1 MKVYKEAANQR
12 LSKKGYKRNTS
23 ICYRKNRNFLPIN
36 VLYKKFKDFE
46 LKT

>member
-12 LSKKGYKRNTS
+12 LSKKGHKINTS
-23 ICYRKNRNFLPIN
+23 IFYRKNPNFLPIN
-36 VLYKKFKDFE
+36 VLYKKFNDFE